1 MSVVRRNAGSY
12 RDPAGHVYESG
23 GRIFRT
29 INERARS
36 DYEVVRDQGVLA
48 SAVQKGLLIDSQEV
62 ERAQWDEGF
71 ARAAYVVEHPR
82 VEFISYPYEW
92 PFRALKAAA
101 LHHLD
106 LQLYL
111 LTKKAALSDS
121 TAYNVQFSG
130 PRPIFIDLLS
140 VRPYR
145 EGEFWLGHRQFC
157 EQFLNPLLLQSK
169 LGISFNTWYRGNL
182 EGIPTADLAR
192 ALPLSSRFSW
202 NMLSQVILQAKLQAK
217 ATDAPAQAIQEAK
230 KSRTLS
236 RAAYEGMLRQLRN
249 WIARLEPANTG
260 ATVWGNYAKD
270 NTYTGAEAQ
279 EKRRFIAEFAAKTRP
294 NVLIDI
300 GCNTGDYSV
309 AALEGGASYVVG
321 FDFDQRALDLA
332 FSRSETENLK
342 FLPLWLDASNP
353 SPDQGWMQAE
363 RAGFGERAKVD
374 AVVALAFEHHL
385 AIAKNV
391 PLPQVVDWLV
401 DRAPVGVIE
410 FVPKDDPTVKT
421 MLALREDIFDDYS
434 IETFTNRLNER
445 ARIVQQKVVSESGR
459 TLFFYERMQ

>member
-1 MSVVRRNAGSY
+1 MTAAQRNAGSY
-12 RDPAGHVYESG
+12 RDPAGHVYEDA

-29 INERARS
+29 INERARA
-36 DYEVVRDQGVLA
+36 DYETVRDKGIL
-48 SAVQKGLLIDSQEV
+48 SAAAQKGLLIESREIEKPAGQ
-62 ERAQWDEGF
+62 EGF

-82 VEFISYPYEW
+82 VPFISYPYEW
-92 PFRALKAAA
+92 SFGALKAAA

-106 LQLYL
+106 LQLDL
-111 LTKKAALSDS
+111 LAQDAVLSDA
-121 TAYNVQFSG
+121 TAYNVQFIGSQ
-130 PRPIFIDLLS
+130 PVFIDLLS

-145 EGEFWLGHRQFC
+145 KGEFWIGHRQFC
-157 EQFLNPLLLQSK
+157 EQFLNPLLLQSS
-169 LGISFNTWYRGNL
+169 LGIAHNTWYRGSL

-192 ALPLSSRFSW
+192 ALPFSSRLSW

-217 ATDAPAQAIQEAK
+217 ATNAPAKAIQEAK
-230 KSRTLS
+230 NTRTLS
-236 RAAYEGMLRQLRN
+236 RTAYEGMLRQLRN
-249 WIARLEPANTG
+249 WIAKLEPARSG
-260 ATVWGNYAKD
+260 KTVWGDYAKD
-270 NTYTGAEAQ
+270 NTYSSAEAQ
-279 EKRRFIAEFAAKTRP
+279 EKRRFVAEFAAKTRP
-294 NVLIDI
+294 GIMIDI

-332 FSRSETENLK
+332 FSRSQTDKLK

-363 RAGFGERAKVD
+363 RSGFGHRAKVD
-374 AVVALAFEHHL
+374 GMVALAFEHHL

-401 DRAPVGVIE
+401 DRAPLGVIE
-410 FVPKDDPTVKT
+410 FVPKNDQTVQT

-434 IETFTNRLNER
+434 VETFAGQLTKR
-445 ARIVQQKVVSESGR
+445 ARIVEQKVVSESGR
-459 TLFFYERMQ
+459 TLFFYDRS